1 MWFIW
6 FGFNA
11 SSNTLSTDNNAQDVV
26 SILTVNFQDW
36 NVSTFAANITKI
48 EGVL

>member
-6 FGFNA
+6 FAFNA
-11 SSNTLSTDNNAQDVV
+11 SSNTVSSNNNAEDVM
-26 SILTVNFQDW
+26 SILTVNFKDW